1 MGSSGSIPT
10 APEAVRGRDFLVLRD
25 QFSQHG
31 SSGSRCFYLIIVSRF
46 FCFVL
51 GNNGPCLLHI
61 IIGNFEFEIWNG
73 VFKRDELLKKSIRF
87 SLTKIG
93 WHYVDCYQQI
103 VFNGSNV
110 RANRWVW
117 VNLSDLGWWL
127 ARFECDVSRSGFSS
141 ARDERLH
148 FSTIGRRLMC
158 HRFIEKRIWEKK
170 HLLSYGDIGFDW
182 LR

>member
-1 MGSSGSIPT
+1 MAFNEGSSGWGHRGQSRPHLR
-10 APEAVRGRDFLVLRD
+10 PWEAGIFWCFVINSVSMGHPGLAVFIWSLSLDF
-25 QFSQHG
+25 
-31 SSGSRCFYLIIVSRF
+31 
-46 FCFVL
+46 FVL

-93 WHYVDCYQQI
+93 WHYVDSYQQI

-110 RANRWVW
+110 RANRWLW

-148 FSTIGRRLMC
+148 FQPSADVWCVIV
-158 HRFIEKRIWEKK
+158 
-170 HLLSYGDIGFDW
+170 S
-182 LR
+182 